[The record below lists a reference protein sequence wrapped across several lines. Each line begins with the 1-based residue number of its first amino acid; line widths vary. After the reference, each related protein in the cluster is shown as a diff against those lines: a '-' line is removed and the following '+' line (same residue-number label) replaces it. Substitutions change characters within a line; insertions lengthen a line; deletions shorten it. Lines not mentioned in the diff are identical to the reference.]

1 VFIQAIHDVGAK
13 SHFVPIGEADGVC
26 AVLAERLGGYLMG
39 QDSDFAILMGE
50 GGRSK
55 GYVPFDMM
63 SWFPGP
69 EEDVG
74 DPATGGEDVDSE
86 FTPVSNGRQQ
96 RRIRESSL
104 LPPSDYRN
112 PILNLVIYPPSALRT
127 RLRLPSNVLPLFA
140 SLCGTD
146 YTPPQASFHF
156 FEPTLKLVQRIEK
169 VARVLREQLYSP
181 SAPKARTAGDHA
193 ADLVARVIKKLLV
206 RDFQTEGE
214 GRMLVDAIVDATL
227 QYTLPTLSRCCEHHP
242 FCGVLDI
249 GCQSESVEGV
259 KTGVKEYAEANTRGE
274 FKGTRHAYLY
284 PGMVHLNQVLEDPN
298 RASIKLQGLVQVRKS
313 AWEIVDEVMVLR
325 FVSPEAGEGSEEEKV
340 TVEMD
345 GVEQGTEKDVKAK
358 LAEDDIMDDR
368 SERTLVED
376 DYERLGG
383 NGMSTTSMTDTDI
396 LLSSSTG
403 SEPESKSPQR
413 IVTEYVRSSNRII
426 AHSIH
431 LATPSSDAP
440 RALQPLSHRLSIYL
454 SALQANTPLIS
465 SLPLPFQPIIAI
477 IRFCIID
484 SPSSSS
490 SSTKDAWRAAEVTA
504 LLQACLGT
512 YFSWQRE
519 ERGDCPTKQETT
531 TDYPFL
537 TNRNAQLAAHLQ
549 AVMTDSHLLAE
560 ALLLSGSDT
569 DKGSESEL
577 THLRTYKFY
586 SGSTIHRFLQKLKP
600 EGWKWSQANQEIYE
614 LCLSALVEGI
624 EDRIIGWN
632 VEVHAP
638 TTDADAG
645 ETVDLDVEQ
654 KEVVNG
660 RKRKEEDGAKP
671 TQGEEKVGKTK
682 KKGGKSKKGSKGQ
695 GQGHAQGRF
704 DLLNGL
710 TE

>member
-39 QDSDFAILMGE
+39 QDSDFVILMGE
-50 GGRSK
+50 VGKSK

-74 DPATGGEDVDSE
+74 DPATGGENVDPE

-104 LPPSDYRN
+104 IPPSDYRN

-193 ADLVARVIKKLLV
+193 ADLVSRVIKKLLV
-206 RDFQTEGE
+206 RDIQTEGE
-214 GRMLVDAIVDATL
+214 GRVLVDAIVDATL
-227 QYTLPTLSRCCEHHP
+227 QYTLPTMSRCCDHHP

-259 KTGVKEYAEANTRGE
+259 KAGVKEYAEANTRGE

-284 PGMVHLNQVLEDPN
+284 PGMVHLSQVLEDPN
-298 RASIKLQGLVQVRKS
+298 RASIKLQGLVQVRKT
-313 AWEIVDEVMVLR
+313 AWEIVNEVMGLR
-325 FVSPEAGEGSEEEKV
+325 FVSPEAEEGSEEEKV
-340 TVEMD
+340 NVVMD
-345 GVEQGTEKDVKAK
+345 GVEQETDKDIKAK
-358 LAEDDIMDDR
+358 LAEDDTMDDR
-368 SERTLVED
+368 SERTLVDD
-376 DYERLGG
+376 DYGRLDGDG
-383 NGMSTTSMTDTDI
+383 TSATPVANTSI
-396 LLSSSTG
+396 ILSSPSD
-403 SEPESKSPQR
+403 SKHETKSAQR

-426 AHSIH
+426 AHTIH

-477 IRFCIID
+477 IRFCILD
-484 SPSSSS
+484 SPSS

-519 ERGDCPTKQETT
+519 EHGDCPTNQETT
-531 TDYPFL
+531 TDYPLL
-537 TNRNAQLAAHLQ
+537 TNRNAQLGAHLQ
-549 AVMTDSHLLAE
+549 AIMTDSHLLAE
-560 ALLLSGSDT
+560 ALLLSDSNT
-569 DKGSESEL
+569 DKGSEGEM

-586 SGSTIHRFLQKLKP
+586 SGSTIHRFLQRLKS
-600 EGWKWSQANQEIYE
+600 EGWKWSQANQETYE

-632 VEVHAP
+632 VEVHVP
-638 TTDADAG
+638 TTDADV
-645 ETVDLDVEQ
+645 EDVEQ
-654 KEVVNG
+654 KKVVNG
-660 RKRKEEDGAKP
+660 RKRKEEDGVKP

-682 KKGGKSKKGSKGQ
+682 KKGGKGKKGSKGQ